1 MAFLFWVTD
10 AVSRLNGLSGWESVN
25 GWGSRDSP
33 LFVKLGQGWYN
44 WVATEIGLERIGLS
58 YKAKVIDK
66 EVARMGSMITVQ
78 MPEDVLIE
86 ALRRLP
92 EGRRRAILRQLM
104 GLEGLKPCWV
114 PAAELGRLIGLVS
127 LGGDAVQDT
136 EALYNG

>member
-1 MAFLFWVTD
+1 
-10 AVSRLNGLSGWESVN
+10 
-25 GWGSRDSP
+25 
-33 LFVKLGQGWYN
+33 
-44 WVATEIGLERIGLS
+44 
-58 YKAKVIDK
+58 
-66 EVARMGSMITVQ
+66 MGSMITVQ